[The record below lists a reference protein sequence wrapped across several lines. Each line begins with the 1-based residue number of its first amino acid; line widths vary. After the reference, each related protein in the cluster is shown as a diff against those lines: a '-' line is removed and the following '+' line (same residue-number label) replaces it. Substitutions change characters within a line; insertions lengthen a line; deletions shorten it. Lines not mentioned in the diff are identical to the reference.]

1 MLLVLPK
8 SDLFPIR
15 SNPSGCYIH
24 QYSRGLTPALMTISR
39 LLIRKQECKFDFAKS
54 WTIFFFLSSDNFKLY
69 SINWNYLPSNLNN
82 FVPLQIA
89 KAETKYGKVNFIFL
103 IRVVKKLYWKIEMV
117 LTLFSVNIYTI
128 FVHAKMQTV

>member
-1 MLLVLPK
+1 MILLRAEQ
-8 SDLFPIR
+8 F
-15 SNPSGCYIH
+15 
-24 QYSRGLTPALMTISR
+24 
-39 LLIRKQECKFDFAKS
+39 
-54 WTIFFFLSSDNFKLY
+54 FFFLSSDNFKLY